1 MLVLT
6 LYAQLALLNLTSLI
20 GIDVNLDLSS
30 RRLLDLS
37 LTIPLV
43 DAAAAAD
50 AETAD
55 ADAAAAAAAAAA
67 EVAEA
72 EAADRAA
79 AAVHAA
85 ESFEAE
91 PLVPSPPPAPSPP
104 LPPRAP
110 SPPPPTPPP
119 PFPPPSPSPSPPS
132 PSPPPPSMPPPAIP
146 PYCGRGVW
154 SYACSPPPPSPPPAP
169 APPAPPQL
177 PVVTFHFDDPIA
189 LHLKEPIG
197 WRNVGTHLWRR
208 AVTSLHGDGNR
219 KTGPGGP
226 APSETATGSY
236 WYYAGGRGERDF
248 DLLGHQTRADAKYIL
263 EYMGNECHT
272 EGGSGIIGHVSFY
285 YHMWVAT
292 GKSLTASFMPRVTGH
307 FRVFAVGGQRE
318 GSHDDDRHLLFSRM
332 GSQGDEWHHV
342 RLEVQ
347 ARAVQ
352 FEYERSVGR
361 ADVAL
366 AEVTVECAHEP
377 PAPPPEPPAPPPEPP
392 SPPRPPHPPPSP
404 PRPPHPPRPM
414 HPPHAPF
421 YEPPPRPEW
430 VNTILIILSLI
441 FTILAGRDF
450 AVCID
455 YKVITFLS
463 ASNRLRLPLIAS
475 DCR

>member
-6 LYAQLALLNLTSLI
+6 LYAQLALLNLTSFI
-20 GIDVNLDLSS
+20 GIDIDLNLNS
-30 RRLLDLS
+30 RRLLEIS
-37 LTIPLV
+37 LPIPLV
-43 DAAAAAD
+43 DAAADDD
-50 AETAD
+50 ANT
-55 ADAAAAAAAAAA
+55 AAAAAEAAEAA

-79 AAVHAA
+79 AAVPTADI
-85 ESFEAE
+85 FEAE

-104 LPPRAP
+104 LPPPAPSPPLPPPAPSPPLPPPAPSPPLPPPAP
-110 SPPPPTPPP
+110 SPPPAP
-119 PFPPPSPSPSPPS
+119 
-132 PSPPPPSMPPPAIP
+132 
-146 PYCGRGVW
+146 
-154 SYACSPPPPSPPPAP
+154 P

-177 PVVTFHFDDPIA
+177 PVVTFHFDEPIA

-248 DLLGHQTRADAKYIL
+248 DLFGHQTRADAKYIL

-272 EGGSGIIGHVSFY
+272 EGGVGMIGHVSFY

-318 GSHDDDRHLLFSRM
+318 GSNDDGRHLLFSRL

-352 FEYERSVGR
+352 FEYERSMGR
-361 ADVAL
+361 ADVAI
-366 AEVTVECAHEP
+366 AEVTVECHG
-377 PAPPPEPPAPPPEPP
+377 
-392 SPPRPPHPPPSP
+392 
-404 PRPPHPPRPM
+404 
-414 HPPHAPF
+414 
-421 YEPPPRPEW
+421 
-430 VNTILIILSLI
+430 
-441 FTILAGRDF
+441 GR
-450 AVCID
+450 A
-455 YKVITFLS
+455 
-463 ASNRLRLPLIAS
+463 LIAS
-475 DCR
+475 DEL

>member
-6 LYAQLALLNLTSLI
+6 LYAQLALLNLTSFI
-20 GIDVNLDLSS
+20 GIDIDLNLNS
-30 RRLLDLS
+30 RRLLEIS
-37 LTIPLV
+37 LPIPLV
-43 DAAAAAD
+43 DAAADDD
-50 AETAD
+50 ANT
-55 ADAAAAAAAAAA
+55 AAAAAEAAEAA

-79 AAVHAA
+79 AAVPTADI
-85 ESFEAE
+85 FEAE

-104 LPPRAP
+104 LPPPAP
-110 SPPPPTPPP
+110 SPPPAP
-119 PFPPPSPSPSPPS
+119 
-132 PSPPPPSMPPPAIP
+132 
-146 PYCGRGVW
+146 
-154 SYACSPPPPSPPPAP
+154 P

-177 PVVTFHFDDPIA
+177 PVVTFHFDEPIA

-248 DLLGHQTRADAKYIL
+248 DLFGHQTRADAKYIL
-263 EYMGNECHT
+263 EYMGTECHT
-272 EGGSGIIGHVSFY
+272 EGGVGMIGHVSFY

-318 GSHDDDRHLLFSRM
+318 GSNDDGRHLLFSRL

-352 FEYERSVGR
+352 FEYERSMGR
-361 ADVAL
+361 ADVAI
-366 AEVTVECAHEP
+366 AEVTVECHG
-377 PAPPPEPPAPPPEPP
+377 
-392 SPPRPPHPPPSP
+392 
-404 PRPPHPPRPM
+404 
-414 HPPHAPF
+414 
-421 YEPPPRPEW
+421 
-430 VNTILIILSLI
+430 
-441 FTILAGRDF
+441 GR
-450 AVCID
+450 A
-455 YKVITFLS
+455 
-463 ASNRLRLPLIAS
+463 LIAS
-475 DCR
+475 DEL

>member
-6 LYAQLALLNLTSLI
+6 LYAQLALLNLTSFI
-20 GIDVNLDLSS
+20 GIDIDLNLNS
-30 RRLLDLS
+30 RRSLDIS
-37 LTIPLV
+37 LPIPLV
-43 DAAAAAD
+43 DAAADDD
-50 AETAD
+50 ANT
-55 ADAAAAAAAAAA
+55 AAAAAEAA

-79 AAVHAA
+79 AAVPTADI
-85 ESFEAE
+85 FEAE

-104 LPPRAP
+104 LPPPAP
-110 SPPPPTPPP
+110 SPPPAP
-119 PFPPPSPSPSPPS
+119 
-132 PSPPPPSMPPPAIP
+132 
-146 PYCGRGVW
+146 
-154 SYACSPPPPSPPPAP
+154 P

-177 PVVTFHFDDPIA
+177 PVVTFHFDEPIA

-248 DLLGHQTRADAKYIL
+248 DLFGHQTRADAKYIL

-272 EGGSGIIGHVSFY
+272 EGGAGMIGHVSFY

-318 GSHDDDRHLLFSRM
+318 GSNDDGRHLLFSRL

-352 FEYERSVGR
+352 FEYERSMGR
-361 ADVAL
+361 ADVAI
-366 AEVTVECAHEP
+366 AEVTVECHG
-377 PAPPPEPPAPPPEPP
+377 
-392 SPPRPPHPPPSP
+392 
-404 PRPPHPPRPM
+404 
-414 HPPHAPF
+414 
-421 YEPPPRPEW
+421 
-430 VNTILIILSLI
+430 
-441 FTILAGRDF
+441 GR
-450 AVCID
+450 A
-455 YKVITFLS
+455 
-463 ASNRLRLPLIAS
+463 LIAS
-475 DCR
+475 DEL